1 MGSCERIIICS
12 LLILISPGCALFQI
26 EPSAMK
32 SPQRHISLSS
42 TSAHRK
48 NRSSPKNTVAIDGK
62 ATEVL
67 RAAQPHGWHQIYQLN
82 TDLVRLAN
90 FVPQGQTNLAWK
102 TKLSFESNSDLVD
115 IDPIKILLSKNQ
127 PVKYCRS

>member
-1 MGSCERIIICS
+1 M
-12 LLILISPGCALFQI
+12 SPQRYI
-26 EPSAMK
+26 

-42 TSAHRK
+42 TSTHRK
-48 NRSSPKNTVAIDGK
+48 NRSSPKNTLAIDGK

-67 RAAQPHGWHQIYQLN
+67 RAAQPHDWHQIYRLN
-82 TDLVRLAN
+82 DDVVRLAD
-90 FVPQGQTNLAWK
+90 FVPPGQTNLAWK

-127 PVKYCRS
+127 PVQ